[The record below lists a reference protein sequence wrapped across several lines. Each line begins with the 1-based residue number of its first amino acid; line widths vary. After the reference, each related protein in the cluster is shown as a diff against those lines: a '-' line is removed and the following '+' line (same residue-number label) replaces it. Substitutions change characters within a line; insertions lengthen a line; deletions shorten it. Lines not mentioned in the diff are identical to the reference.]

1 MCIRLLKVA
10 SLQVPDIYSGH
21 ILIFHDRT
29 SIVGTRNAGQ
39 DTRAEREEEWFGLF
53 RAHRMRKTGLGLSEG
68 GETEEGV
75 YQDLIGY
82 FTWHQE
88 TTRPRDFYS
97 ASVRLG

>member
-1 MCIRLLKVA
+1 MCIRLLKVV
-10 SLQVPDIYSGH
+10 SLQGPDIYSGH
-21 ILIFHDRT
+21 ILIFNDRT
-29 SIVGTRNAGQ
+29 SIVGTHSASQ
-39 DTRAEREEEWFGLF
+39 DMRAEREEERFGLF
-53 RAHRMRKTGLGLSEG
+53 KAHRMRKTGLGLSEG
-68 GETEEGV
+68 GEMGEGV